1 MNFRVLTFVFSV
13 ALLCGCNS
21 PKEKPAK
28 TPDRSPVAKPVSAAK
43 EESGDVAFQSF
54 VSRLSAAVAAHDLPT
69 LASMMASDFGHRWDA
84 SPQGETPF
92 DYWDKNNLWPEL
104 QTVLS
109 SRWTAHDGFMV
120 APPQMIQDP
129 DYHGFR
135 AGVAMVDG
143 SWKFSYFV
151 PRPPAE

>member
-1 MNFRVLTFVFSV
+1 MNFRVLTFLFSA
-13 ALLCGCNS
+13 ALLAGCDS

-28 TPDRSPVAKPVSAAK
+28 TPDRSPVAKPESPAK

-54 VSRLSAAVAAHDLPT
+54 VSRLREAVAAHDLPT
-69 LASMMASDFGHRWDA
+69 LASMMASDFGHRWDTA
-84 SPQGETPF
+84 PQGESPF

-109 SRWTAHDGFMV
+109 TRWTPHDGFMV
-120 APPQMIQDP
+120 APPQMIHDP
-129 DYHGFR
+129 NYPGFR
-135 AGVAMVDG
+135 AGVVMVDG
-143 SWKFSYFV
+143 SWRFSYFV